1 MIESRASTARWSREL
16 AHLRTRALKAR
27 PAHSGT
33 PTPGLT
39 EDTLG
44 MCDSLLRDLAG
55 AYLHSERLHARIH
68 AEVDA
73 WERLFDVMPSACLLT
88 DRSGAI
94 LNANRAAGALLNIAP
109 RYLRSRDLLVFTD
122 PRDLFRSVL
131 ERMACAPEDV
141 RATFTVR
148 PRERKPV
155 KTDVLVVPLSGN
167 QPDLW
172 LWFLG
177 PCAPSGTA
185 ACRGA
190 QLTLA
195 ADGSEQPTTQQSRS

>member
-1 MIESRASTARWSREL
+1 MIEGTSSTARWSREL

-27 PAHSGT
+27 PALSGT
-33 PTPGLT
+33 LTPGLT

-55 AYLHSERLHARIH
+55 AYLHCERLHARIQT
-68 AEVDA
+68 EVAA
-73 WERLFDVMPSACLLT
+73 WERLFDVMPSACVLT

-94 LNANRAAGALLNIAP
+94 LNANHAAGSLLNIAP

-141 RATFTVR
+141 RVTFTVR

-155 KTDVLVVPLSGN
+155 KADVLVVPLSRN

-177 PCAPSGTA
+177 PCLPPGTA
-185 ACRGA
+185 ICPGA

-195 ADGSEQPTTQQSRS
+195 GDGSDQSTTTGR

>member
-1 MIESRASTARWSREL
+1 MIESTASTARWSREL

-27 PAHSGT
+27 SALSETPA
-33 PTPGLT
+33 PGLT

-44 MCDSLLRDLAG
+44 MCDALLRDLAG
-55 AYLHSERLHARIH
+55 AYLHCERLHARIH
-68 AEVDA
+68 TEVAA
-73 WERLFDVMPSACLLT
+73 WERLFDVMPSACVLT

-94 LNANRAAGALLNIAP
+94 LNANHAAGSLLNIAP
-109 RYLRSRDLLVFTD
+109 RYLRSRDLVVFTD

-141 RATFTVR
+141 RVTFTIR
-148 PRERKPV
+148 PRERRPV
-155 KTDVLVVPLSGN
+155 KADVLAVPLSRN

-177 PCAPSGTA
+177 PCLPQGTA
-185 ACRGA
+185 SCPGA
-190 QLTLA
+190 QFTLA
-195 ADGSEQPTTQQSRS
+195 GNGSEQPMTSGR

>member
-1 MIESRASTARWSREL
+1 MIEGTASTARWSREL

-27 PAHSGT
+27 PALSGSLT
-33 PTPGLT
+33 SGLT

-55 AYLHSERLHARIH
+55 AYLRCERLHARIH
-68 AEVDA
+68 TEVAA
-73 WERLFDVMPSACLLT
+73 WERLFDVMPSACVVT
-88 DRSGAI
+88 DQSGAI
-94 LNANRAAGALLNIAP
+94 LNANHAAGSLLNIAP
-109 RYLRSRDLLVFTD
+109 RYLRNRDLLVFTD

-131 ERMACAPEDV
+131 ERIACAAEDV
-141 RATFTVR
+141 RVTFTVR

-155 KTDVLVVPLSGN
+155 KADVLVVPLSRN

-177 PCAPSGTA
+177 PCLPPRTA
-185 ACRGA
+185 MCPGA

-195 ADGSEQPTTQQSRS
+195 GNGSAQPTTSGR

>member
-1 MIESRASTARWSREL
+1 MIESTASTARWSREL

-27 PAHSGT
+27 PAASGT
-33 PTPGLT
+33 VTPGLT

-55 AYLHSERLHARIH
+55 AYLHCERLHARIH
-68 AEVDA
+68 IEVA
-73 WERLFDVMPSACLLT
+73 SWERLFDVMPGACVLT
-88 DRSGAI
+88 DRAGAI
-94 LNANRAAGALLNIAP
+94 LNANHAAGALLNIAP

-122 PRDLFRSVL
+122 ARDLFRSVL
-131 ERMACAPEDV
+131 ERIACSPEDV
-141 RATFTVR
+141 RITLTLR

-155 KTDVLVVPLSGN
+155 KADVLVVPLSRN

-177 PCAPSGTA
+177 PCLLQGTA
-185 ACRGA
+185 ICPDA

-195 ADGSEQPTTQQSRS
+195 GEGSERPTTSGR

>member
-1 MIESRASTARWSREL
+1 MIESTASTARWSREL

-27 PAHSGT
+27 PAASGT
-33 PTPGLT
+33 LTPGLT

-68 AEVDA
+68 IEVAA
-73 WERLFDVMPSACLLT
+73 WERLFEVMPSACVLT

-94 LNANRAAGALLNIAP
+94 VNANQTAGSLLNIAP
-109 RYLRSRDLLVFTD
+109 RHLRSRDLLVFTD

-141 RATFTVR
+141 RVTLTVR

-155 KTDVLVVPLSGN
+155 KADVLVVPLSRN

-177 PCAPSGTA
+177 PCQLPGTA
-185 ACRGA
+185 MGPGA
-190 QLTLA
+190 QSTLPE
-195 ADGSEQPTTQQSRS
+195 DGSERSATNGR